1 MYKITK
7 NVIEMGGFNL
17 TDILR
22 KIDSLWIKASITDD
36 ERADLYNM
44 AQTKA
49 KAKDSIDIVAKI
61 AELET
66 KITALE
72 IKLEGVEDV
81 VPEES
86 PNYEEFVVGKWYYTG
101 NRITFEGK
109 NYVCIAPEG
118 TVCVWSPTDYPSYW
132 EEVTS
137 NG

>member
-1 MYKITK
+1 MYNLTK
-7 NVIEMGGFNL
+7 NVIEMSGFNL
-17 TDILR
+17 TEMLR
-22 KIDSLWIKASITDD
+22 KIDTLWLKGSITEN
-36 ERADLYNM
+36 ERTELYAM

-49 KAKDSIDIVAKI
+49 KTKDSIDIVAKI

-66 KITALE
+66 KIIALE
-72 IKLEGVEDV
+72 INLEGVEDV

-101 NRITFEGK
+101 NRVTFEGK

-132 EEVTS
+132 EEVTN

>member
-22 KIDSLWIKASITDD
+22 KIDSLWIKGSITDD

-101 NRITFEGK
+101 NRVTFEGK

>member
-22 KIDSLWIKASITDD
+22 KIDSLWIKGSITDD

-132 EEVTS
+132 EEMTS

>member
-132 EEVTS
+132 EEMTS

>member
-72 IKLEGVEDV
+72 IKLEGVEDI

-101 NRITFEGK
+101 NRVTFDGK

>member
-1 MYKITK
+1 MYEITK

-22 KIDSLWIKASITDD
+22 KIDSLWVKGSISGD
-36 ERADLYNM
+36 ERAELYGM

-49 KAKDSIDIVAKI
+49 RAKDSIDIVAKI

-86 PNYEEFVVGKWYYTG
+86 PNYEEFVVGK
-101 NRITFEGK
+101 
-109 NYVCIAPEG
+109 
-118 TVCVWSPTDYPSYW
+118 CVWSPTDYPSYW
-132 EEVTS
+132 EEVTN

>member
-49 KAKDSIDIVAKI
+49 KVKDSVDMVAVIADLEARIV
-61 AELET
+61 
-66 KITALE
+66 ALE

-81 VPEES
+81 APEES
-86 PNYEEFVVGKWYYTG
+86 VSYEEFVVGKWYYTG
-101 NRITFEGK
+101 NRVTFEGK

-132 EEVTS
+132 EEI
-137 NG
+137 